1 MFKKLKQRIEE
12 GEQPAKILSST
23 PKKNVNSSK
32 PRRIITKAPINTTT
46 TANVCNRNNVN
57 KTLNNVNKP
66 FSNNVRTSQS
76 ISNVRPLKPPS
87 GAHIISTNA
96 NNVKGFNTGT
106 IQNSKNE
113 NKWEKRRRSSFA
125 SSRESL
131 ISVDSGAT
139 TGTAGFSRISYGGGS
154 SSVEDTPCHFES
166 PVVLETLRDSATK
179 EEVLTELTKK
189 NEKVRTLQNKIN
201 ELSTAYVEQ
210 GKQRDRLEEAL
221 ENIRNEML
229 SRSQTTTINN
239 ENFQAMQEEY
249 EQKLII
255 KDQQIKDYKNKHQE
269 SLHSAAELVA
279 KSMKVEHIEKEYKA
293 QKLEFETL
301 QRTLND
307 LSSDRSKYEMQIKQL
322 SMQLGTSEKDNLA
335 LKSELS
341 DIIDELTQKSRMVET
356 LQCSLDKAHEEARS
370 TQQTY
375 NLLKAKAMS
384 DNDERDT
391 EITMWKNKIHD
402 LQQKLDGSQLSEN
415 DQIKVLEK
423 ENRGLEKKLQDA
435 REQVSTVRSE
445 SNDQINSL
453 NALIAG
459 FEKQLEDA
467 KSTSKNVESETH
479 FIDTLRNKVRELEQ
493 KCLTLKT
500 EKMELEIVADKSS
513 FLESQNNLLDARFK
527 ETVERLEADR
537 SHLEEKVRSLQM
549 DSHKTSYRQDH
560 TNRRKIEQLETK
572 VEDQDRIISEYQ
584 ERMKVVV
591 AEKETVV
598 AQIKR
603 KEEENKKA
611 SGCLEEAMVST
622 NELKKEISSLEEA
635 LREKDD
641 LIRYIKETRDERFSS
656 REKDLIQ
663 RDEEIEELQRVLQDR
678 DDELAAVS
686 EQFHK
691 LQDSSRSPRLSKSQS
706 TSSEIELQKT
716 VARLTDQIQALEN
729 EKQENKNSEIEK
741 RTLKSELDEANKKI
755 RTMQQNLADVKKHY
769 QKEKEKDKKL
779 DASQVASNNKDT
791 HNEDDLKLKKVKE
804 KQDFLDVNFKYL
816 KHVILKYMCGANDQS
831 RQLVGVIGH
840 LLQFTPRESSIVRD
854 CFEWKLPIEK

>member
-1 MFKKLKQRIEE
+1 
-12 GEQPAKILSST
+12 
-23 PKKNVNSSK
+23 
-32 PRRIITKAPINTTT
+32 
-46 TANVCNRNNVN
+46 
-57 KTLNNVNKP
+57 
-66 FSNNVRTSQS
+66 
-76 ISNVRPLKPPS
+76 
-87 GAHIISTNA
+87 
-96 NNVKGFNTGT
+96 
-106 IQNSKNE
+106 
-113 NKWEKRRRSSFA
+113 
-125 SSRESL
+125 
-131 ISVDSGAT
+131 
-139 TGTAGFSRISYGGGS
+139 
-154 SSVEDTPCHFES
+154 
-166 PVVLETLRDSATK
+166 
-179 EEVLTELTKK
+179 
-189 NEKVRTLQNKIN
+189 
-201 ELSTAYVEQ
+201 
-210 GKQRDRLEEAL
+210 
-221 ENIRNEML
+221 
-229 SRSQTTTINN
+229 
-239 ENFQAMQEEY
+239 
-249 EQKLII
+249 
-255 KDQQIKDYKNKHQE
+255 
-269 SLHSAAELVA
+269 
-279 KSMKVEHIEKEYKA
+279 
-293 QKLEFETL
+293 
-301 QRTLND
+301 
-307 LSSDRSKYEMQIKQL
+307 
-322 SMQLGTSEKDNLA
+322 
-335 LKSELS
+335 
-341 DIIDELTQKSRMVET
+341 MVET

-493 KCLTLKT
+493 KYLTLKT

-791 HNEDDLKLKKVKE
+791 HNKDDLKLKKVKE